1 MRRAKRTTSVAD
13 VVQILARRSW
23 DEDLQSDDRLIMQA
37 AVKTIQQL
45 EQRTIRLAQAL
56 ERVEAGL

>member
-13 VVQILARRSW
+13 LVQILARRSW

-56 ERVEAGL
+56 ERVEAGR

>member
-13 VVQILARRSW
+13 VVQLLARRSW
-23 DEDLQSDDRLIMQA
+23 DEDLADDDRLIMEA
-37 AVKTIQQL
+37 ACLTIQQL

-56 ERVEAGL
+56 ERIEAGR

>member
-13 VVQILARRSW
+13 VVQLLARRSW
-23 DEDLQSDDRLIMQA
+23 DEDLADDDRLIMEA
-37 AVKTIQQL
+37 ACVTIQRL
-45 EQRTIRLAQAL
+45 EERTIRLAQAL

>member
-13 VVQILARRSW
+13 VVQLLARRAW
-23 DEDLQSDDRLIMQA
+23 EDIDTDERLIMELA
-37 AVKTIQQL
+37 CVTIQKL

-56 ERVEAGL
+56 ERIEAGR

>member
-13 VVQILARRSW
+13 VVQLLARRSW
-23 DEDLQSDDRLIMQA
+23 EDIDNDDRLIMELA
-37 AVKTIQQL
+37 FVTIQKL

-56 ERVEAGL
+56 ERIEAGR

>member
-23 DEDLQSDDRLIMQA
+23 DDDLQDDDRLIMEA
-37 AVKTIQQL
+37 ACLTIQQL

-56 ERVEAGL
+56 ERIEAGR

>member
-13 VVQILARRSW
+13 VVQLLARRSW
-23 DEDLQSDDRLIMQA
+23 DDDLQDDDRVILEIA
-37 AVKTIQQL
+37 AETIQQL

-56 ERVEAGL
+56 ERVEAGK

>member
-1 MRRAKRTTSVAD
+1 MRRAKRTTSVSD
-13 VVQILARRSW
+13 VVQLLARRSW
-23 DEDLQSDDRLIMQA
+23 DDDLQDDDRLIMQA

-56 ERVEAGL
+56 ERIEAGR

>member
-13 VVQILARRSW
+13 VVQLLARRSW
-23 DEDLQSDDRLIMQA
+23 DEDVQSDDKLIMQA

-56 ERVEAGL
+56 ERVEAGR

>member
-13 VVQILARRSW
+13 VVQLLARRSW
-23 DEDLQSDDRLIMQA
+23 DEDLQDDDRLIMEA
-37 AVKTIQQL
+37 ACLTIQQL

-56 ERVEAGL
+56 ERIEAGR

>member
-13 VVQILARRSW
+13 VVQLLARRSW
-23 DEDLQSDDRLIMQA
+23 DDIDQDDRLIMELA
-37 AVKTIQQL
+37 CVTIQKL

-56 ERVEAGL
+56 ERIEAGR

>member
-13 VVQILARRSW
+13 VVQLLARRSW
-23 DEDLQSDDRLIMQA
+23 EDIDNDDRLIMELA
-37 AVKTIQQL
+37 CVTIQKL

-56 ERVEAGL
+56 ERIEAGR

>member
-13 VVQILARRSW
+13 VVQLLARRSW
-23 DEDLQSDDRLIMQA
+23 DDDLQDDDRLIMEA
-37 AVKTIQQL
+37 ACVTIQQL

-56 ERVEAGL
+56 ERVEAGR

>member
-13 VVQILARRSW
+13 VVQLLARRSW
-23 DEDLQSDDRLIMQA
+23 DEDLQDDDRLIMEA
-37 AVKTIQQL
+37 ACVTIQQL

-56 ERVEAGL
+56 ERVEAGR